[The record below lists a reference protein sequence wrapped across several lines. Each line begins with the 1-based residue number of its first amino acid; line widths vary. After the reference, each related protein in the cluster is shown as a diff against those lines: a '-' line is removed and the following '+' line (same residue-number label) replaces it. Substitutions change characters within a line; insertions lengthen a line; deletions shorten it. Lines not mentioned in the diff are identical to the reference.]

1 MSDPLPALTE
11 PQLALVSRIWDRGEA
26 TVAEL
31 VADLAATGRP
41 LARNT
46 VQTTVQRLE
55 EKGWLRHRDERGVFI
70 YQVTRPRAAAQA
82 EMAGRLVDGAF
93 AGRIDDLVQTLVR
106 DRGLDAA
113 TLERLRALID
123 QTPPAPLAA
132 VAAAAG
138 KARP

>member
-1 MSDPLPALTE
+1 MPHPLPPLTE

-31 VADLAATGRP
+31 VGDLAAAGRP

-55 EKGWLRHRDERGVFI
+55 EKGWLRHREQRGVFI
-70 YQVTRPRAAAQA
+70 YQVTRERAAAQA

-93 AGRIDDLVQTLVR
+93 AGRIDALVQTLVR
-106 DRGLDAA
+106 GRGLDAA
-113 TLERLRALID
+113 TLARLRTLID
-123 QTPPAPLAA
+123 ETPPAVPTAEA
-132 VAAAAG
+132 Q
-138 KARP
+138 P